1 MHPITRKAVNAYSSQ
16 IAALNGVDRISEK
29 FNVAP
34 SVAQTLE
41 TKIQESADVLK
52 RINIVPVREQQG
64 QKLGLGVGGPAAS
77 RTNTKIKDRATRDL
91 SALDSTQYHCFQTN
105 FDTHLEY
112 QKIDMW
118 AKFKDFQTR
127 LRDALIV
134 RQALDRIM
142 IGFNGKSAAVETD
155 IAANPMLQDV
165 NKGWL
170 QQLRETAPE
179 RVMAEGVVGSGAL
192 KVGDAA
198 GADYKNLDAL
208 VMDAITLLDPWF
220 HDDTSLVARVGR
232 DLLHDKYFPMVN
244 VKQAPTEDLAAQ
256 IIMSQKAIGNVP
268 AAAAPFF
275 PGGSILIT
283 SWDNL
288 SIYWQEDTRRR
299 MFADN
304 PKRDRFENYESVNE
318 AYVVEN
324 VGKAV
329 LLENIE
335 LV

>member
-1 MHPITRKAVNAYSSQ
+1 MHPITRKAVNAYCSQ
-16 IAALNGVDRISEK
+16 IATLNGVDRVDEK
-29 FNVAP
+29 FTVAP
-34 SVAQTLE
+34 TVTQTLE
-41 TKIQESADVLK
+41 NKIQESADVLK
-52 RINIVPVREQQG
+52 RINIVPVREQMG

-77 RTNTKIKDRATRDL
+77 RTNTKVKDRATRDL
-91 SALDSTQYHCFQTN
+91 SAIDSTQFHCFQTN

-112 QKIDMW
+112 SKIDMW

-127 LRDALIV
+127 LRNALIQ

-142 IGFNGKSAAVETD
+142 IGFNGTSAAVETD

-179 RVMAEGVVGSGAL
+179 RVMDEGAAGAGAI

-198 GADYKNLDAL
+198 GSHYKNLDAL
-208 VMDAITLLDPWF
+208 VFDALNLMDPWF
-220 HDDTSLVARVGR
+220 HNDPSLVVMVGR

-244 VKQAPTEDLAAQ
+244 VKQAPTEELAGQ
-256 IIMSQKAIGNVP
+256 IIMAQKAIGNVP
-268 AAAAPFF
+268 AAAAPYF

-288 SIYWQEDTRRR
+288 SIYWQEETRRR
-299 MFADN
+299 MFRDN
-304 PKRDRFENYESVNE
+304 PVRDRFENFESVNE

>member
-1 MHPITRKAVNAYSSQ
+1 MHPTTRKAVNAYCSQ
-16 IAALNGVDRISEK
+16 IATLNNVDRVDVK
-29 FNVAP
+29 FTVAP
-34 SVAQTLE
+34 TVAQTLE

-52 RINIVPVREQQG
+52 RINIVPVREQMG

-77 RTNTKIKDRATRDL
+77 RTNTKLKDRATRDL
-91 SALDSTQYHCFQTN
+91 SAIDSTQFHCFQTN

-112 QKIDMW
+112 SKIDMW

-127 LRDALIV
+127 LRNALIQ

-142 IGFNGKSAAVETD
+142 VGFNGTSAAVETD

-179 RVMAEGVVGSGAL
+179 RVMDEGAAGAGAI

-198 GADYKNLDAL
+198 GSHYKNLDAL
-208 VMDAITLLDPWF
+208 VFDALNLMDPWF
-220 HDDTSLVARVGR
+220 HNDPSLVVMLGR

-244 VKQAPTEDLAAQ
+244 VKQAPTEELAGQ
-256 IIMSQKAIGNVP
+256 IIMAQKAIGNVP

-288 SIYWQEDTRRR
+288 SIYWQEETRRR
-299 MFADN
+299 MFAEN
-304 PKRDRFENYESVNE
+304 AKRDRFENYESVNE

>member
-1 MHPITRKAVNAYSSQ
+1 MHLITRKAVNAYCSQ
-16 IAALNGVDRISEK
+16 IATLNGVDRVDEK
-29 FNVAP
+29 FTVAP
-34 SVAQTLE
+34 TVTQTLE
-41 TKIQESADVLK
+41 NKIQESADVLK
-52 RINIVPVREQQG
+52 RINIVPVREQMG

-77 RTNTKIKDRATRDL
+77 RTNTKVKDRATRDL
-91 SALDSTQYHCFQTN
+91 SAIDSTQFHCFQTN

-112 QKIDMW
+112 SKIDMW

-127 LRDALIV
+127 LRNALIQ

-142 IGFNGKSAAVETD
+142 IGFNGTSAAVETD

-179 RVMAEGVVGSGAL
+179 RVMDEGAAGAGAI

-198 GADYKNLDAL
+198 GSHYKNLDAL
-208 VMDAITLLDPWF
+208 VFDALNLMDPWF
-220 HDDTSLVARVGR
+220 HNDPSLVVMVGR

-244 VKQAPTEDLAAQ
+244 VKQAPTEELAGQ
-256 IIMSQKAIGNVP
+256 IIMAQKAIGNVP
-268 AAAAPFF
+268 AAAAPYF

-288 SIYWQEDTRRR
+288 SIYWQEETRRR
-299 MFADN
+299 MFRDN
-304 PKRDRFENYESVNE
+304 PVRDRFENFESVNE

>member
-1 MHPITRKAVNAYSSQ
+1 MHPITRKAVNAYCSQ
-16 IAALNGVDRISEK
+16 IATLNNVDRVDVK
-29 FNVAP
+29 FTVAP
-34 SVAQTLE
+34 TVAQTLE

-52 RINIVPVREQQG
+52 RINIVPVREQMG

-77 RTNTKIKDRATRDL
+77 RTNTKLKDRATRDL
-91 SALDSTQYHCFQTN
+91 SAIDSTQFHCFQTN

-112 QKIDMW
+112 SKIDMW

-127 LRDALIV
+127 LRNALIQ

-142 IGFNGKSAAVETD
+142 VGFNGTSAAVETD

-179 RVMAEGVVGSGAL
+179 RVMDEGAAGAGAI

-198 GADYKNLDAL
+198 GSHYKNLDAL
-208 VMDAITLLDPWF
+208 VFDALNLMDPWF
-220 HDDTSLVARVGR
+220 HNDPSLVVMLGR

-244 VKQAPTEDLAAQ
+244 VKQAPTEELAGQ
-256 IIMSQKAIGNVP
+256 IIMAQKAIGNVP

-288 SIYWQEDTRRR
+288 SIYWQEETRRR
-299 MFADN
+299 MFAEN
-304 PKRDRFENYESVNE
+304 AKRDRFENYESVNE

>member
-1 MHPITRKAVNAYSSQ
+1 MHIATRRAVQSYCAQ
-16 IAALNGVDRISEK
+16 IATLNGVDRVDQK
-29 FNVAP
+29 FTVAP
-34 SVAQTLE
+34 SIAQTLE
-41 TKIQESADVLK
+41 SKIQESSDVLK

-77 RTNTKIKDRATRDL
+77 RTNTKLKDRATRDL
-91 SALDSTQYHCFQTN
+91 SSLDSTQYHCFQTN

-112 QKIDMW
+112 SKIDMW

-127 LRDALIV
+127 LRNALIQ

-142 IGFNGKSAAVETD
+142 VGFNGTSAAVETD
-155 IAANPMLQDV
+155 LAANPMLQDV

-179 RVMAEGVVGSGAL
+179 RVMAEGVAASGVI
-192 KVGDAA
+192 KVGDAV

-208 VMDAITLLDPWF
+208 VMDALTLLDPWF
-220 HDDTSLVARVGR
+220 HNDTSLVAMVGR

-244 VKQAPTEDLAAQ
+244 VTQAPTEQLAAQ
-256 IIMSQKAIGNVP
+256 VIMSQKAIGNV
-268 AAAAPFF
+268 AAAAVPFF
-275 PGGSILIT
+275 PGASILIT

-288 SIYWQEDTRRR
+288 SIYWQEETRRR
-299 MFADN
+299 LFTDN
-304 PKRDRFENYESVNE
+304 AKRDRYENYESVNE

>member
-1 MHPITRKAVNAYSSQ
+1 MHPITRKAVNAYCSQ
-16 IAALNGVDRISEK
+16 IATLNGVDRVDEK
-29 FNVAP
+29 FTVAP
-34 SVAQTLE
+34 TVTQTLE
-41 TKIQESADVLK
+41 SKIQESADVLK
-52 RINIVPVREQQG
+52 RINIVPVREQMG

-77 RTNTKIKDRATRDL
+77 RTNTKVKDRATRDL
-91 SALDSTQYHCFQTN
+91 SAIDSTQFHCFQTN

-112 QKIDMW
+112 SKIDMW

-127 LRDALIV
+127 LRNALIQ

-142 IGFNGKSAAVETD
+142 IGFNGTSAAVETD

-179 RVMAEGVVGSGAL
+179 RVMDEGAAGAGAI

-198 GADYKNLDAL
+198 GSHYKNLDAL
-208 VMDAITLLDPWF
+208 VFDALNLMDPWF
-220 HDDTSLVARVGR
+220 HNDPSLVVMVGR

-244 VKQAPTEDLAAQ
+244 VKQAPTEELAGQ
-256 IIMSQKAIGNVP
+256 IIMAQKAIGNVP
-268 AAAAPFF
+268 AAAAPYF

-288 SIYWQEDTRRR
+288 SIYWQEETRRR
-299 MFADN
+299 MFRDN
-304 PKRDRFENYESVNE
+304 PVRDRFENFESVNE

>member
-1 MHPITRKAVNAYSSQ
+1 MHIATRRAVQAYCSQ
-16 IAALNGVDRISEK
+16 IATLNGVDRVDEK
-29 FNVAP
+29 FTVAP
-34 SVAQTLE
+34 SIAQTLE
-41 TKIQESADVLK
+41 SKIQESADVLK
-52 RINIVPVREQQG
+52 RVNIVPVREQQG

-77 RTNTKIKDRATRDL
+77 RTNTKLKDRATRDL

-112 QKIDMW
+112 SKIDMW

-127 LRDALIV
+127 LRNALIQ

-142 IGFNGKSAAVETD
+142 IGFNGTSAALETD
-155 IAANPMLQDV
+155 LAANPMLQDV

-179 RVMAEGVVGSGAL
+179 RVMNEGAAGDGAI

-198 GADYKNLDAL
+198 GSHYKNLDAL
-208 VMDAITLLDPWF
+208 VMDSLNLLDPWF
-220 HDDTSLVARVGR
+220 HNDTSLVAMVGR

-244 VKQAPTEDLAAQ
+244 VKQAPTEELAAQ
-256 IIMSQKAIGNVP
+256 VIMSQKAIGNVP
-268 AAAAPFF
+268 AAAVPFF
-275 PGGSILIT
+275 PGASILIT

-288 SIYWQEDTRRR
+288 SIYWQEETRRR
-299 MFADN
+299 LFTDN
-304 PKRDRFENYESVNE
+304 AKRDRYENYESVNE

>member
-1 MHPITRKAVNAYSSQ
+1 MHAITRQAVSAYASQ
-16 IAALNGVDRISEK
+16 LATLNSVPSAAEK
-29 FNVAP
+29 FTVAP
-34 SVAQTLE
+34 TVAQTLE

-64 QKLGLGVGGPAAS
+64 AKLGLGIGGPAAS
-77 RTNTKIKDRATRDL
+77 RTNTKLKDRATRDL
-91 SALDSTQYHCFQTN
+91 STLDGTQYHCFQTN
-105 FDTHLEY
+105 FDTHLDY
-112 QKIDMW
+112 AKLDMW

-127 LRDALIV
+127 VRDALVI
-134 RQALDRIM
+134 RQALDRTM
-142 IGFNGKSAAVETD
+142 IGFNGVAAAAETD
-155 IAANPMLQDV
+155 ITANPMLQDV

-179 RVMAEGVVGSGAL
+179 RVMDEGAAGAGAI

-198 GADYKNLDAL
+198 GAHYKNLDAL
-208 VMDAITLLDPWF
+208 VMDALNLLDPWF
-220 HDDTSLVARVGR
+220 HNDTSLVAMVGR

-244 VKQAPTEDLAAQ
+244 VKQAPTEQLAAQ
-256 IIMSQKAIGNVP
+256 VIMGQKSIGNVT
-268 AAAAPFF
+268 AAAVPFF
-275 PGGSILIT
+275 PGASILIT

-288 SIYWQEDTRRR
+288 SIYWQEETRRR
-299 MFADN
+299 MFTDN
-304 PKRDRFENYESVNE
+304 AKRDRYENYESVNE

-324 VGKAV
+324 LGKAV

>member
-1 MHPITRKAVNAYSSQ
+1 MHPITRKAVNAYTRQ
-16 IAALNGVDRISEK
+16 IATLNGVERTDEK
-29 FNVAP
+29 FTVAP
-34 SVAQTLE
+34 TVTQTLE
-41 TKIQESADVLK
+41 SKIQESADVLK
-52 RINIVPVREQQG
+52 RINIVPVREQMG

-77 RTNTKIKDRATRDL
+77 RTNTKLKDRATRDL
-91 SALDSTQYHCFQTN
+91 SALDSTQYHALQTN

-112 QKIDMW
+112 AKLDMW
-118 AKFKDFQTR
+118 AKFKDFQPR
-127 LRDALIV
+127 LRDALII

-142 IGFNGKSAAVETD
+142 VGFNGTSAAAETD
-155 IAANPMLQDV
+155 IVANPMLQDV

-179 RVMAEGVVGSGAL
+179 RVMDEGAAGAGSI

-198 GADYKNLDAL
+198 GAHYKNLDAL
-208 VMDAITLLDPWF
+208 VFDALNLMDPWF
-220 HDDTSLVARVGR
+220 HNDTSLVVMVGR
-232 DLLHDKYFPMVN
+232 DLLHDKYFPLVN
-244 VKQAPTEDLAAQ
+244 VKQAPTEELAAQ
-256 IIMSQKAIGNVP
+256 VIMSQKAIGNVQ
-268 AAAAPFF
+268 AAAVPFF
-275 PGGSILIT
+275 PGASVLIT

-288 SIYWQEDTRRR
+288 SIYWQEETRRR
-299 MFADN
+299 MFTDN
-304 PKRDRFENYESVNE
+304 PKRDRYENYESVNE